1 MEVEGVACSPPNKIE
16 QCFQSLQLSNSL
28 AFSCSSVCF
37 CTPFGISVYVLLKRQ
52 NGIHFGTQSHK
63 SGPGTYGTDDG
74 SFSSTAL
81 QKKASSSSWAKSQE
95 AARLTQM
102 PHFKFK
108 EICQQEKKRKLGP
121 GTYNHTDFL
130 QLMEKQPH
138 SIRGICD
145 TGAIRFKDYMR
156 ECYPGPGTYGNPY
169 AKLQEREK
177 TPVTAV
183 GLMDS
188 KAPKQFTIVHA
199 GSGLGPGT
207 YNIKNS
213 VDEMLKRVVSIRGPY
228 EIFTGNRSKP
238 MVSGHFAGDV
248 CRKTSELS
256 GCNIKSFLDELET
269 REKKKHGVFG
279 TFSRDPDYPAE
290 RIFWSKI
297 GMLSRE
303 QVGDFPQQS
312 SGPIK
317 RTEYKNQPPFWIG
330 AKRFDQRAYRLCFG
344 NTVSEKHDYNFFF
357 RCSPG
362 TQTWAATESYGF
374 AQTPCSNSAWF
385 GELVSRTTSWPH
397 PHLFFGAFPAIFW
410 GKNSLRNTQ
419 KRAENTPKT
428 ACFLGHFRLI
438 LAGKMA

>member
-1 MEVEGVACSPPNKIE
+1 MNAVFFLVRFDVSAIYPNCKKPSTFLQAPYCKNVCSELCRK
-16 QCFQSLQLSNSL
+16 L
-28 AFSCSSVCF
+28 
-37 CTPFGISVYVLLKRQ
+37 
-52 NGIHFGTQSHK
+52 
-63 SGPGTYGTDDG
+63 GPGTYVTDDG

-108 EICQQEKKRKLGP
+108 EICQQEKARLVASIFSTMFLCLFFFKKRKLGP

-145 TGAIRFKDYMR
+145 TGTIRFKDYMR
-156 ECYPGPGTYGNPY
+156 
-169 AKLQEREK
+169 
-177 TPVTAV
+177 
-183 GLMDS
+183 
-188 KAPKQFTIVHA
+188 

-238 MVSGHFAGDV
+238 MVSGHFAGD
-248 CRKTSELS
+248 RKMSELS
-256 GCNIKSFLDELET
+256 GCNIKSFLDELES

-279 TFSRDPDYPAE
+279 TFSRDPDYPTE

-303 QVGDFPQQS
+303 QNPVGVGRYDTTKHEKYS
-312 SGPIK
+312 KKLRYRSLYMNE
-317 RTEYKNQPPFWIG
+317 T
-330 AKRFDQRAYRLCFG
+330 QRYLS
-344 NTVSEKHDYNFFF
+344 NLEKDK
-357 RCSPG
+357 CL
-362 TQTWAATESYGF
+362 Q
-374 AQTPCSNSAWF
+374 
-385 GELVSRTTSWPH
+385 
-397 PHLFFGAFPAIFW
+397 
-410 GKNSLRNTQ
+410 
-419 KRAENTPKT
+419 
-428 ACFLGHFRLI
+428 
-438 LAGKMA
+438 

>member
-1 MEVEGVACSPPNKIE
+1 PSQARRFDVSAIYPNWKKPSTFLQAPYCKNVCSELCRK
-16 QCFQSLQLSNSL
+16 L
-28 AFSCSSVCF
+28 
-37 CTPFGISVYVLLKRQ
+37 
-52 NGIHFGTQSHK
+52 
-63 SGPGTYGTDDG
+63 GPGTYVTDDG

-169 AKLQEREK
+169 AKLQERER

-188 KAPKQFTIVHA
+188 KTPKQFTIVHA

-238 MVSGHFAGDV
+238 MVSGHFSGD
-248 CRKTSELS
+248 RKTSELS

-269 REKKKHGVFG
+269 RERKKHGVFG
-279 TFSRDPDYPAE
+279 TFSRDPDYPTE

-303 QVGDFPQQS
+303 QVGDFPQLLQQ
-312 SGPIK
+312 
-317 RTEYKNQPPFWIG
+317 TEYKNQPPFWIG
-330 AKRFDQRAYRLCFG
+330 AKRFDRRAYRLCFG
-344 NTVSEKHDYNFFF
+344 NTNPVGVGRYDTTKHEKYSKKLRYRSLYMNE
-357 RCSPG
+357 
-362 TQTWAATESYGF
+362 TQRYL
-374 AQTPCSNSAWF
+374 SNL
-385 GELVSRTTSWPH
+385 EKDKCL
-397 PHLFFGAFPAIFW
+397 
-410 GKNSLRNTQ
+410 Q
-419 KRAENTPKT
+419 
-428 ACFLGHFRLI
+428 
-438 LAGKMA
+438 

>member
-1 MEVEGVACSPPNKIE
+1 FDVSAIHPNFKKPSTFLQAPYCKNVCSELCRK
-16 QCFQSLQLSNSL
+16 L
-28 AFSCSSVCF
+28 
-37 CTPFGISVYVLLKRQ
+37 
-52 NGIHFGTQSHK
+52 
-63 SGPGTYGTDDG
+63 GPGTYVTNDG

-108 EICQQEKKRKLGP
+108 EICQQEKARKRKLGP

-169 AKLQEREK
+169 AKLQDMEK

-188 KAPKQFTIVHA
+188 KTPKQFTIVHA
-199 GSGLGPGT
+199 ASISFGFSTSLLYGSGLGPGT

-238 MVSGHFAGDV
+238 MVSGHFAGD
-248 CRKTSELS
+248 RKTSELS
-256 GCNIKSFLDELET
+256 GCNIKSFLDELEM

-279 TFSRDPDYPAE
+279 TFSRDPDYPTE
-290 RIFWSKI
+290 RIFWSKT

-303 QVGDFPQQS
+303 QNPVGVGRYDTTKHEKYS
-312 SGPIK
+312 KKLRYRSLYMNE
-317 RTEYKNQPPFWIG
+317 T
-330 AKRFDQRAYRLCFG
+330 QRYLS
-344 NTVSEKHDYNFFF
+344 NLEKDK
-357 RCSPG
+357 CL
-362 TQTWAATESYGF
+362 Q
-374 AQTPCSNSAWF
+374 
-385 GELVSRTTSWPH
+385 
-397 PHLFFGAFPAIFW
+397 
-410 GKNSLRNTQ
+410 
-419 KRAENTPKT
+419 
-428 ACFLGHFRLI
+428 
-438 LAGKMA
+438 